1 MAFNLSRVLQV
12 ENKSLVG
19 VVLSI
24 TTIYMPGISCK
35 KE

>member
-24 TTIYMPGISCK
+24 TTIYIPEISYK